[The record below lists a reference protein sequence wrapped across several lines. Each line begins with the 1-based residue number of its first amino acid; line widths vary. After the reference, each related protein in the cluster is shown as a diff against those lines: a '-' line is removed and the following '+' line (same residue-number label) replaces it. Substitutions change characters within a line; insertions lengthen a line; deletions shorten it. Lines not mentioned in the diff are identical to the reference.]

1 MIKFDVL
8 NRYTGSVQFTAEI
21 DCDEGAYNSIKLGL
35 SVIWAVNAKANLNRA
50 SLIGANLNRAN
61 LIGAN
66 LDGANLDGASLI
78 GVNLNGVNL
87 NGASLI
93 GASLTGANGVNE
105 WVKIIQIETYP
116 ISYTD
121 TVMQIGCERHLISE
135 WADFSDRE
143 IADMDGKA
151 ALKFWRKY
159 KTWIF
164 QTIKLCPA
172 NPTNAET
179 PK

>member
-21 DCDEGAYNSIKLGL
+21 DCDDGAYNSIKLGL
-35 SVIWAVNAKANLNRA
+35 SVIWAVKAKA
-50 SLIGANLNRAN
+50 SLIGAN
-61 LIGAN
+61 
-66 LDGANLDGASLI
+66 
-78 GVNLNGVNL
+78 
-87 NGASLI
+87 
-93 GASLTGANGVNE
+93 LTGANGVNE
-105 WVKIIQIETYP
+105 WVKSIQIETYP

-135 WADFSDRE
+135 WADFSDKK